1 MKANAYRRHFIAST
15 IFFAILESW
24 RMQVGAEKG
33 ILLHKS
39 QNMVSW
45 NWLTSIKFGP
55 GSGWSRD
62 DNSGGYTVCDLSDT
76 LVNSTNS
83 WLISEYVDLQGA
95 KEIHIDA
102 EFTVRECPSQ
112 LRYCKQSFNVYTMQ
126 VNGPVVGGISEGD
139 VQSGNFAFVDKVNAT
154 NLWIPRNAVQRNQA
168 KVTFDVNGS
177 KGFYLAF
184 QDKGACVALLT
195 VTLSY
200 NYCPELANN
209 GATFKKTPAPLT
221 SNANISVIGEC
232 FNGSSVYPSQRIMS
246 MMCLSSG
253 QWLADNISTCLC
265 PSGYELIMDTC
276 SECFPDY
283 YKDSISNGKCVP
295 CPDNSYS
302 SSSRNS
308 CLCKEGFYRT
318 TQDANN
324 ESCSAP
330 LSGPRDI
337 NITII
342 SNNVA
347 IVVWTR
353 PAFDGGRADLR
364 YDIHCGV
371 CANMRQ
377 CSNSCLEVTFWPSE
391 VDLITPLV
399 TLSNLHAEVLYNIT
413 VIAKNGVSHQ
423 LGISSAQS
431 LYKTFFLPRE
441 TSTRRPRTSNIN
453 SPVPTAYG
461 NLTITD
467 APPSG
472 PRDIN
477 IKIISNNVAIVVW
490 TRPAFHGDRADL
502 RYDIQC
508 GACAN
513 MSQCSNSCLE
523 VRFWP
528 SEVDL
533 ITPLVTLSN
542 LHTEVL
548 YNITVIAKNGVS
560 HHAGISSAQSLY
572 KTFFLPREK
581 TTNGPRTS
589 TTNSPIPTVDGNLAI
604 TVSVAIG
611 ISVAVTFVICFFV
624 ATVVIFLL
632 TKSWKKKQLADDD
645 NHSSASKFSQM
656 PMKRLNSLSNKKD
669 KTELMDKTYS
679 SLHVAHDKNRNWS
692 PTSSPRHEL
701 ASFYEQKSLPAIK
714 IQESSP
720 ASKSLGVTDLKPL
733 KKTRLP
739 ALNLNSPRPISP
751 FLPRRKQTVSPSPSS
766 RMRNSPEGSENG
778 RPSSVCGPSW
788 FPAEEVQY
796 NV

>member
-467 APPSG
+467 
-472 PRDIN
+472 
-477 IKIISNNVAIVVW
+477 
-490 TRPAFHGDRADL
+490 
-502 RYDIQC
+502 
-508 GACAN
+508 
-513 MSQCSNSCLE
+513 
-523 VRFWP
+523 
-528 SEVDL
+528 
-533 ITPLVTLSN
+533 
-542 LHTEVL
+542 
-548 YNITVIAKNGVS
+548 
-560 HHAGISSAQSLY
+560 
-572 KTFFLPREK
+572 
-581 TTNGPRTS
+581 
-589 TTNSPIPTVDGNLAI
+589 
-604 TVSVAIG
+604 VSVAIG

>member
-330 LSGPRDI
+330 
-337 NITII
+337 
-342 SNNVA
+342 
-347 IVVWTR
+347 
-353 PAFDGGRADLR
+353 
-364 YDIHCGV
+364 
-371 CANMRQ
+371 
-377 CSNSCLEVTFWPSE
+377 
-391 VDLITPLV
+391 
-399 TLSNLHAEVLYNIT
+399 
-413 VIAKNGVSHQ
+413 
-423 LGISSAQS
+423 
-431 LYKTFFLPRE
+431 
-441 TSTRRPRTSNIN
+441 
-453 SPVPTAYG
+453 
-461 NLTITD
+461 
-467 APPSG
+467 PSG

-604 TVSVAIG
+604 TAMANIGKLSLNSTVSVAIG